1 MLKFNKKYVVVNMSP
16 RGETQLKRFEFD
28 DVDQAINKH
37 IDEDR
42 AIQEHDGSY
51 WELIVE
57 YKM

>member
-1 MLKFNKKYVVVNMSP
+1 MLKFNKKYVVVNMSS

-42 AIQEHDGSY
+42 AVNEHKGSY
-51 WELIVE
+51 WDLIVE